1 MTSAFFKSSGK
12 KDSEKHSFI
21 LSWNVLGIISTFSLI
36 ILVGILSFWMVFE
49 ESRVLI
55 RDSML
60 CFATPLNEKLDLLG
74 YVSLLQWYLGAVWIF
89 QCLFP
94 KGSRYVRH

>member
-1 MTSAFFKSSGK
+1 MTSALFKSPGK
-12 KDSEKHSFI
+12 KGFWKKFI
-21 LSWNVLGIISTFSLI
+21 YIAMKYIRIISMFSLI

-89 QCLFP
+89 QWFFP
-94 KGSRYVRH
+94 KGSRYVPH